1 MILNKNNNPVR
12 VLHIVTTMNRGG
24 LETMIMNYYRHI
36 DRSKVQ
42 FDFLVHRD
50 FEADY
55 DKEILDLG
63 GKIYR
68 ISRLNPFS
76 FKYHRKLNDFFKN
89 HHEYQIVHVHQD
101 CMSSIALKAVMKN
114 NIPIRIAHSHNANQ
128 DKNIKYLIKRFYMRS
143 IPKYATDLFA
153 CGEDAGNWMF
163 NGKSFKILNNA
174 IDSNLFKFNLETRNK
189 IRSEMNLDDKFVVG
203 HVGRFDLQK
212 NHSFLIDIFYEIQ
225 KIKNDSILL
234 LIGSGGGE
242 SFIKEKVEELGMEDK
257 VIFMGLRNDVNKLM
271 QAMDVFVFPSL
282 YEGLPV
288 TLIEAQ
294 ASGLPIIKSHN
305 VSDQCILID
314 NVVSISLDKSAKI
327 WAEKSLEVLDSYKRL
342 DTSQEIIN
350 AGYDISS
357 NAKWLENYYLNEV
370 SKIGK

>member
-1 MILNKNNNPVR
+1 MSAKIVDYPIR

-55 DKEILDLG
+55 DREILDLG

-76 FKYHRKLNDFFKN
+76 FKYHKELNDFFKN
-89 HHEYQIVHVHQD
+89 HPEYKIVHVHQD
-101 CMSSIALKAVMKN
+101 CMSSIALKAAMKN
-114 NIPIRIAHSHNANQ
+114 NVPIRIAHSHNANQ
-128 DKNIKYLIKRFYMRS
+128 DKNIKYLIKRFYMRN
-143 IPKYATDLFA
+143 IPRYATDLFA

-163 NGKSFKILNNA
+163 KSKAFKILNNA
-174 IDSNLFKFNLETRNK
+174 IDSDLFKFNMN
-189 IRSEMNLDDKFVVG
+189 IRDEVRTDLNLNNKFVVG

-225 KIKNDSILL
+225 KIRTDSILL
-234 LIGSGGGE
+234 LIGSGDGKLT
-242 SFIKEKVEELGMEDK
+242 IKEKVRKLNIEDK
-257 VIFMGLRNDVNKLM
+257 VIFMGVRNDVNNLM
-271 QAMDVFVFPSL
+271 QAMDAFVFPSL

-294 ASGLPIIKSHN
+294 ASGLPIIKSDN
-305 VSDQCILID
+305 VSDQCILTD
-314 NVVSISLDKSAKI
+314 NVVSISLDKSAYS
-327 WAEKSLEVLDSYKRL
+327 WAKEIFNFVDSFDRKNTSL
-342 DTSQEIIN
+342 EIIN
-350 AGYDISS
+350 NGYDISS

-370 SKIGK
+370 SKIEK

>member
-1 MILNKNNNPVR
+1 MSIKIVDYPIR

-42 FDFLVHRD
+42 FDFLVHCD

-55 DKEILDLG
+55 DREIKDLG

-76 FKYHRKLNDFFKN
+76 FKYHKELNDFFKN
-89 HHEYQIVHVHQD
+89 HPEYKIVHVHQD
-101 CMSSIALKAVMKN
+101 CMSSIALKAAMKN
-114 NIPIRIAHSHNANQ
+114 NVPIRIAHSHSSSQN
-128 DKNIKYLIKRFYMRS
+128 KNIKYLIKKYYMKK
-143 IPKYATDLFA
+143 IPKYATNLFA
-153 CGEDAGNWMF
+153 CGQEAGDWMF
-163 NGKSFKILNNA
+163 SGNNYVILKNA
-174 IDSNLFKFNLETRNK
+174 IDTNLYKYSLKNSIAIKKELDLENK
-189 IRSEMNLDDKFVVG
+189 IVIG
-203 HVGRFDLQK
+203 HVGNFTYPK
-212 NHSFLIDIFYEIQ
+212 NHNFLIDIFSEVL
-225 KIKNDSILL
+225 KINSKAVLL
-234 LIGSGGGE
+234 LVGGGTE
-242 SFIKEKVEELGMEDK
+242 KTNIQEKVISLGLEDK
-257 VIFMGLRNDVNKLM
+257 VIFMGVRNDVNKLM

-294 ASGLPIIKSHN
+294 ASGLPIIKSDN
-305 VSDQCILID
+305 VSDQCILTD
-314 NVVSISLDKSAKI
+314 NVVSISLDKSADS
-327 WAEKSLEVLDSYKRL
+327 WAKEILNFVNSFDRK
-342 DTSQEIIN
+342 DTSLEIIN
-350 AGYDISS
+350 NGYDISS

>member
-1 MILNKNNNPVR
+1 MSVKIVDYPIR

-55 DKEILDLG
+55 DREILDLG

-76 FKYHRKLNDFFKN
+76 FKYHKELNDFFKT
-89 HHEYQIVHVHQD
+89 HPEYQIVHVHQD
-101 CMSSIALKAVMKN
+101 CMSSIALKAAMKN
-114 NIPIRIAHSHNANQ
+114 NIPIRIAHSHSSSQN
-128 DKNIKYLIKRFYMRS
+128 KNIKYLIKKYYMKK
-143 IPKYATDLFA
+143 IQKYATNLFA
-153 CGEDAGNWMF
+153 CGQEAGDWMF
-163 NGKSFKILNNA
+163 SGNNYVILKNA
-174 IDSNLFKFNLETRNK
+174 IDTNLYKYSLKNSIAIKKELDLENK
-189 IRSEMNLDDKFVVG
+189 IVIG
-203 HVGRFDLQK
+203 HVGNFTYPK
-212 NHSFLIDIFYEIQ
+212 NHNFLIDIFTEIL
-225 KIKNDSILL
+225 KINSKAVLL
-234 LIGSGGGE
+234 LVGGGTE
-242 SFIKEKVEELGMEDK
+242 KINIQEKVISLGLEDK
-257 VIFMGLRNDVNKLM
+257 VIFMGVRNDVNKLM

-294 ASGLPIIKSHN
+294 ASGLPIIKSDN
-305 VSDQCILID
+305 VSDQCILTD
-314 NVVSISLDKSAKI
+314 NVVSVSLDKSANG
-327 WAEKSLEVLDSYKRL
+327 WAKEILNFVNSFDRK
-342 DTSQEIIN
+342 DTSLEIIN
-350 AGYDISS
+350 NGYDISS

>member
-1 MILNKNNNPVR
+1 MSIKIVDYPIR

-55 DKEILDLG
+55 DREIFDLG

-76 FKYHRKLNDFFKN
+76 FKYHKELNNFFKT
-89 HHEYQIVHVHQD
+89 HPEYQIVHVHQD
-101 CMSSIALKAVMKN
+101 CMSSIALKAAMRN
-114 NIPIRIAHSHNANQ
+114 NVPIRIAHSHSSSQN
-128 DKNIKYLIKRFYMRS
+128 KNIKYLIKKYYMEK
-143 IPKYATDLFA
+143 IPKYATNLFA
-153 CGEDAGNWMF
+153 CGQEAGDWMF
-163 NGKSFKILNNA
+163 SGDNYVILKNA
-174 IDSNLFKFNLETRNK
+174 IDTNLYKFSLKNSIAIKKELDLENK
-189 IRSEMNLDDKFVVG
+189 IVIG
-203 HVGRFDLQK
+203 HVGNFTYPK
-212 NHSFLIDIFYEIQ
+212 NHNFLIDIFSEVL
-225 KIKNDSILL
+225 KINSKAVLL
-234 LIGSGGGE
+234 LVGGGAE
-242 SFIKEKVEELGMEDK
+242 KTSIQEKVISLGLEDK
-257 VIFMGLRNDVNKLM
+257 VIFMGVRNDVNKLM
-271 QAMDVFVFPSL
+271 QAMDIFVFPSL

-294 ASGLPIIKSHN
+294 ASGLPIIKSDN
-305 VSDQCILID
+305 VSYQCILTD
-314 NVVSISLDKSAKI
+314 NVVSISLDKSTYSWAKEI
-327 WAEKSLEVLDSYKRL
+327 LNFVNSFDRK
-342 DTSQEIIN
+342 DTSLEIIN
-350 AGYDISS
+350 NGYDITS

>member
-1 MILNKNNNPVR
+1 MTVQKPIR
-12 VLHIVTTMNRGG
+12 VLHIVTYMGRGG

-63 GKIYR
+63 GKIYH

-76 FKYHRKLNDFFKN
+76 FKYHRELNDFFKN
-89 HHEYQIVHVHQD
+89 HPEYQIVHVHQD
-101 CMSSIALKAVMKN
+101 CMSAIALKVAMKN
-114 NIPIRIAHSHNANQ
+114 NVPIRTAHSHNANQ

-257 VIFMGLRNDVNKLM
+257 VIFMGLRNDINVLM
-271 QAMDVFVFPSL
+271 QAMDVFIFPSL

-294 ASGLPIIKSHN
+294 ASGLPIIKSDN
-305 VSDQCILID
+305 ISDQCILTD
-314 NVVSISLDKSAKI
+314 NVVSISLDKSAHI
-327 WAEKSLEVLDSYKRL
+327 WAKEILNFVNSFDRKDTSLEI
-342 DTSQEIIN
+342 IIN
-350 AGYDISS
+350 GYDISS

>member
-1 MILNKNNNPVR
+1 MMDSKPVR
-12 VLHIVTTMNRGG
+12 ILHIVTYMGRGG
-24 LETMIMNYYRHI
+24 LETMLMNYYRHI
-36 DRSKVQ
+36 DKSRVQ

-55 DKEILDLG
+55 DGEILDLG

-76 FKYHRKLNDFFKN
+76 FKYHKELNDFFKN
-89 HHEYQIVHVHQD
+89 HPEYQIIHVHQD
-101 CMSSIALKAVMKN
+101 CMSSIALKIAMKN
-114 NIPIRIAHSHNANQ
+114 KVPIRIAHSHNANQ

-143 IPKYATDLFA
+143 IPRYATALFA

-163 NGKSFKILNNA
+163 EGKSFRILNNA
-174 IDSNLFKFNLETRNK
+174 IDSNLFKFNTDIRDEVRNDL
-189 IRSEMNLDDKFVVG
+189 NLNNKFVVG

-225 KIKNDSILL
+225 KIRTDSILL
-234 LIGSGGGE
+234 LIGSGNGE
-242 SFIKEKVEELGMEDK
+242 LTIKEKVKKLNIEDK
-257 VIFMGLRNDVNKLM
+257 IIFMGVRNDVNKLM
-271 QAMDVFVFPSL
+271 QAMDIFVFPSL

-294 ASGLPIIKSHN
+294 ASGLPIIKSDN
-305 VSDQCILID
+305 VPDQCTITN
-314 NVVSISLDKSAKI
+314 NVHTLSLEESPII
-327 WAEKSLEVLDSYKRL
+327 WAKKIFEVCINFERKNIS
-342 DTSQEIIN
+342 SEIIS

-370 SKIGK
+370 SKIGQ

>member
-1 MILNKNNNPVR
+1 MSVKIVDYPIR

-55 DKEILDLG
+55 DREILDLG

-76 FKYHRKLNDFFKN
+76 FKYHKELNDFFKN
-89 HHEYQIVHVHQD
+89 HPKYKIVHVHQD
-101 CMSSIALKAVMKN
+101 CMSSIALKAAMKN
-114 NIPIRIAHSHNANQ
+114 NVPIRIAHSHNANQ
-128 DKNIKYLIKRFYMRS
+128 DKNIKYMIKRFYMRS
-143 IPKYATDLFA
+143 IPRYATDLFA

-163 NGKSFKILNNA
+163 KGKSFKILNNA
-174 IDSNLFKFNLETRNK
+174 IDSDLFKFNIDIRDEIRNDL
-189 IRSEMNLDDKFVVG
+189 NLNNKFVVG

-225 KIKNDSILL
+225 KIRTDSILL
-234 LIGSGGGE
+234 LIGNGDGKLT
-242 SFIKEKVEELGMEDK
+242 IKEKVRKLNIEDK
-257 VIFMGLRNDVNKLM
+257 VIFMGVRNDVNNLM
-271 QAMDVFVFPSL
+271 QAMDAFVFPSL

-294 ASGLPIIKSHN
+294 ASGLPIIKSDN
-305 VSDQCILID
+305 VSDQCILTD
-314 NVVSISLDKSAKI
+314 NVVSISLDKSANS
-327 WAEKSLEVLDSYKRL
+327 WAKEILNFVNSFDRK
-342 DTSQEIIN
+342 DTGLEIIN
-350 AGYDISS
+350 NGYDISS

>member
-1 MILNKNNNPVR
+1 MKSKPVR
-12 VLHIVTTMNRGG
+12 ILHIVTYMGRGG

-55 DKEILDLG
+55 DGEILDLG
-63 GKIYR
+63 GKVYR

-76 FKYHRKLNDFFKN
+76 FKYHKELNDFIKN
-89 HHEYQIVHVHQD
+89 HPEYKIVHVHQD
-101 CMSSIALKAVMKN
+101 CMSSIALKAAMKN
-114 NIPIRIAHSHNANQ
+114 NVPIRIAHSHNANQ
-128 DKNIKYLIKRFYMRS
+128 DKNIKYMIKRFYMRS
-143 IPKYATDLFA
+143 IPRYATDLFA

-163 NGKSFKILNNA
+163 KGKAFKILNNA
-174 IDSNLFKFNLETRNK
+174 IDSDLFKFNTNIRDEIRNDL
-189 IRSEMNLDDKFVVG
+189 NLNNKFVVG

-225 KIKNDSILL
+225 KIRTDSILL
-234 LIGSGGGE
+234 LIGSGDGKLT
-242 SFIKEKVEELGMEDK
+242 IKEKVRKLNIEDK
-257 VIFMGLRNDVNKLM
+257 VIFMGVRNDVNKLM

-294 ASGLPIIKSHN
+294 ASGLPIIKSDN
-305 VSDQCILID
+305 ISDQCILTD
-314 NVVSISLDKSAKI
+314 NVVSISLDKSANS
-327 WAEKSLEVLDSYKRL
+327 WAKEIFNFVDSFDRKNTSL
-342 DTSQEIIN
+342 EIIN
-350 AGYDISS
+350 NGYDISS

>member
-1 MILNKNNNPVR
+1 MMDSKPIR
-12 VLHIVTTMNRGG
+12 ILHIVTYMGRGG
-24 LETMIMNYYRHI
+24 LETMLMNYYRHI
-36 DRSKVQ
+36 DKSKVQ

-55 DKEILDLG
+55 DREILDLG
-63 GKIYR
+63 GRIYR

-76 FKYHRKLNDFFKN
+76 FKYHKELNNFFKN
-89 HHEYQIVHVHQD
+89 HPEYQIIHVHQD
-101 CMSSIALKAVMKN
+101 CMSSIALKIAMKN
-114 NIPIRIAHSHNANQ
+114 KIPIRIAHGHNANQ

-143 IPKYATDLFA
+143 IPRYATDLFA
-153 CGEDAGNWMF
+153 CGVDAGNWMF
-163 NGKSFKILNNA
+163 ESKSFKVLNNA
-174 IDSNLFKFNLETRNK
+174 IDSNLFKLNTDIRDEVRNVLNLN
-189 IRSEMNLDDKFVVG
+189 NKFVVG

-225 KIKNDSILL
+225 KIRTDSILL
-234 LIGSGGGE
+234 LIGCGNGE
-242 SFIKEKVEELGMEDK
+242 LTIKEKVKKLNIENK
-257 VIFMGLRNDVNKLM
+257 VIFMGVRNDVNKLM

-294 ASGLPIIKSHN
+294 ASGLSIIKSDN
-305 VSDQCILID
+305 ISDQCILTD
-314 NVVSISLDKSAKI
+314 NVVSISLDKSAYS
-327 WAEKSLEVLDSYKRL
+327 WAKEILNFVNSFDRK
-342 DTSQEIIN
+342 DTSLEIIN
-350 AGYDISS
+350 NGYDISS

>member
-1 MILNKNNNPVR
+1 MSVKIVDYPIR

-55 DKEILDLG
+55 DREILDLG

-76 FKYHRKLNDFFKN
+76 FKYHKELNDFFKT
-89 HHEYQIVHVHQD
+89 HPEYQIVHVHQD
-101 CMSSIALKAVMKN
+101 CMSSIALKAAMKN
-114 NIPIRIAHSHNANQ
+114 NIPIRIAHSHSSSQN
-128 DKNIKYLIKRFYMRS
+128 KNIKYLIKKYYMKK
-143 IPKYATDLFA
+143 IQKYATNLFA
-153 CGEDAGNWMF
+153 CGQEAGDWMF
-163 NGKSFKILNNA
+163 SGNNYVILKNA
-174 IDSNLFKFNLETRNK
+174 IDTNLYKYSLKNSIAIKKELDLENK
-189 IRSEMNLDDKFVVG
+189 IVIG
-203 HVGRFDLQK
+203 HVGNFTYPK
-212 NHSFLIDIFYEIQ
+212 NHNFLIDIFTEIL
-225 KIKNDSILL
+225 KINSKAVLL
-234 LIGSGGGE
+234 LVGGGTE
-242 SFIKEKVEELGMEDK
+242 KINIQEKVISLSLEDK
-257 VIFMGLRNDVNKLM
+257 VIFMGVRNDVNKLM

-294 ASGLPIIKSHN
+294 ASGLPIIKSDN
-305 VSDQCILID
+305 VSDQCILTD
-314 NVVSISLDKSAKI
+314 NVVSVSLDKSANG
-327 WAEKSLEVLDSYKRL
+327 WAKEILNFVNSFDRK
-342 DTSQEIIN
+342 DTSLEIIN
-350 AGYDISS
+350 NGYDISS